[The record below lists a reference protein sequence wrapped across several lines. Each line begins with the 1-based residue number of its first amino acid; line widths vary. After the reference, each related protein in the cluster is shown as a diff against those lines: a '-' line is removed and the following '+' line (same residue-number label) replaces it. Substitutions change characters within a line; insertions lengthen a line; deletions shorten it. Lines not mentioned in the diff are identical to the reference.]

1 LFMIKRVTIFCGSS
15 TGNDHAFLDD
25 CIHLAG
31 FLHKKKIGMVYGGGN
46 IGLMGVLADEL
57 LRLGGE
63 VTGVIPKKLADI
75 ELAHHGLT
83 RLHIVKTMHERKA
96 LMANLSDAFMVLPG
110 GIGTMDEFFEIFTW
124 LQLGYHNKPIGISNI
139 NGFYDVLLG
148 LLDNMVQKQFI
159 HEPYFDRL
167 VIQRNAVDTMNK
179 MLHLGEV
186 NKNCLS

>member
-1 LFMIKRVTIFCGSS
+1 
-15 TGNDHAFLDD
+15 
-25 CIHLAG
+25 
-31 FLHKKKIGMVYGGGN
+31 MVYGGGN